1 MAHPY
6 HHALSSVRKW
16 GGSTEDYL
24 ELHAFFDQSKALY
37 PGPQHRAFLHHSA
50 GIFLLERCFGPT
62 ITLSSGKV
70 IPTRW
75 VGEQHLQEDLGGR
88 IPTFQDWL
96 FGIAEAGLNADGHL
110 IAQPWMHREALAL
123 SRLLPDAPTSPT
135 EPVEPAEPVKPDLR
149 LVTRGDC

>member
-6 HHALSSVRKW
+6 HHARSSVRKW
-16 GGSTEDYL
+16 GGSIEDYL

-50 GIFLLERCFGPT
+50 GIFLLERCFGST

-96 FGIAEAGLNADGHL
+96 FGIAEAGFFL
-110 IAQPWMHREALAL
+110 IEVAKGTITKLDEAFVAELRWWQLAENVQRAL
-123 SRLLPDAPTSPT
+123 EHSG
-135 EPVEPAEPVKPDLR
+135 
-149 LVTRGDC
+149 LV

>member
-6 HHALSSVRKW
+6 HHALSSTKKW
-16 GGSTEDYL
+16 GGSIEDYL

-96 FGIAEAGLNADGHL
+96 FGIAEAGLDAEGHL
-110 IAQPWMHREALAL
+110 LAQPWMHREALAL
-123 SRLLPDAPTSPT
+123 SRLLPDAPI
-135 EPVEPAEPVKPDLR
+135 VPAEQAEPMKPDLQ
-149 LVTRGDC
+149 LVTRGGR